1 MCPRF
6 DSWWYHIYNL
16 VGPVE
21 YRLVRQIFILKSRVR
36 LPAGLLRSLSS
47 AGSERLP
54 YKQRVGGSNPS
65 ATTLIDLSFPTKE
78 DFKLFEKFDIRQV
91 VQFLGRASA
100 KSFTVNEFR
109 FDLMAK
115 TVLR

>member
-6 DSWWYHIYNL
+6 DSWWYHIYNI

-65 ATTLIDLSFPTKE
+65 ATTLIDLSFPAKE
-78 DFKLFEKFDIRQV
+78 DFKFFEKIDIRQV

>member
-1 MCPRF
+1 MSPVRF
-6 DSWWYHIYNL
+6 LVVPLKIC

-36 LPAGLLRSLSS
+36 LPAGLLWSLSS

-65 ATTLIDLSFPTKE
+65 ATTILYKVFPAKEKID
-78 DFKLFEKFDIRQV
+78 
-91 VQFLGRASA
+91 
-100 KSFTVNEFR
+100 
-109 FDLMAK
+109 DL
-115 TVLR
+115 